1 VAENQAPLDA
11 ECVTFDSPPV
21 TEAIEILGGPVLRLV
36 TESAPGTHLF
46 ARLEDVAPDGQ
57 VTLVTGAGT
66 TACRGHAG
74 PTGLELALH
83 WTSWRFEPEHKI
95 RLALSTALWPMF
107 WPAARTGPVDIHV
120 GDPATA
126 CLSLPIPPPS
136 WGTSEAPPVPRSH
149 GHEPRGAWTRPIPR
163 WDLELD
169 DGSARLT
176 WATGGS
182 SDLGFATM
190 TSSQRLVFSVAGMPD
205 TDASA
210 AGDAAMTVDLPGQ
223 ELTWRIE
230 TGLHSAGERYSFRFR
245 RQLIRDGELIR
256 ERSWDYGIPRAVK

>member
-1 VAENQAPLDA
+1 
-11 ECVTFDSPPV
+11 
-21 TEAIEILGGPVLRLV
+21 
-36 TESAPGTHLF
+36 
-46 ARLEDVAPDGQ
+46 
-57 VTLVTGAGT
+57 
-66 TACRGHAG
+66 
-74 PTGLELALH
+74 
-83 WTSWRFEPEHKI
+83 
-95 RLALSTALWPMF
+95 M
-107 WPAARTGPVDIHV
+107 
-120 GDPATA
+120 DPAH
-126 CLSLPIPPPS
+126 PKM
-136 WGTSEAPPVPRSH
+136 
-149 GHEPRGAWTRPIPR
+149 
-163 WDLELD
+163 DLELD